1 MRLGRDT
8 DKGTGTK
15 IEGWRTESEGRREGM
30 AQGEPTEKN
39 TPANKSQT
47 LAHTRVPRAA
57 PGNFSMAP
65 AELEFSLIFTFS
77 RRPPRG
83 SAIVRTASLGT
94 PTTITEKMQRSEPE
108 VYLPTNL
115 PTNQPNGAK
124 LSIATLSNKADPS
137 LPCGTIIAWE
147 RTRTIVAPVVPLF
160 CGSLYVYTW
169 VHLFS
174 DSNAISVFDVRA
186 MIEKK
191 GLRNLE
197 ISQARRIACY
207 KTRVTQ
213 YSKHNDHCKF
223 ASNLNQMIACI
234 TVALLELMYLTA
246 LSVMLKSNRDVFAD
260 EKSIERVR
268 CYRIPCVPYM

>member
-1 MRLGRDT
+1 MTNDTRAHSYLASFGSTINQFELLLTATCLDYDRRYTRSCLVFRSKIKRHAFSRFFKHPQVRLSRSIFSVL
-8 DKGTGTK
+8 KKYYRYIVNFLRPYPHSQFRRRSK
-15 IEGWRTESEGRREGM
+15 IAIRTQCRAMLDNRRVRRENVRRGARKGSVSYGGVGTTKGNAMRSAARNATRIKVRGQRSGDGGSRAKDEGM
-30 AQGEPTEKN
+30 VQGEPTEKN

-124 LSIATLSNKADPS
+124 S
-137 LPCGTIIAWE
+137 C
-147 RTRTIVAPVVPLF
+147 R
-160 CGSLYVYTW
+160 
-169 VHLFS
+169 
-174 DSNAISVFDVRA
+174 
-186 MIEKK
+186 
-191 GLRNLE
+191 
-197 ISQARRIACY
+197 
-207 KTRVTQ
+207 
-213 YSKHNDHCKF
+213 
-223 ASNLNQMIACI
+223 
-234 TVALLELMYLTA
+234 
-246 LSVMLKSNRDVFAD
+246 
-260 EKSIERVR
+260 
-268 CYRIPCVPYM
+268 